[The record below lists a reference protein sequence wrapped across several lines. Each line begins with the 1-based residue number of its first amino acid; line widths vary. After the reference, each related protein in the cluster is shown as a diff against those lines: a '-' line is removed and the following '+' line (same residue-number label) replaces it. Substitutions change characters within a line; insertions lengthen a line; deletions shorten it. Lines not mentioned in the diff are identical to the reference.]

1 MLSNKR
7 EINDY
12 DEPEFFEASPEDL
25 LKIIIECPR
34 ILDNKFLMG
43 AYMSSIC
50 SPNKK
55 DDSIINDVFIKCPI
69 VNLSRV

>member
-1 MLSNKR
+1 MLSNKK
-7 EINDY
+7 INNDY
-12 DEPEFFEASPEDL
+12 DEPEFFEATPEDL

-43 AYMSSIC
+43 AYMGAIC

-55 DDSIINDVFIKCPI
+55 DDSIIKDVFIK
-69 VNLSRV
+69 

>member
-7 EINDY
+7 EIND
-12 DEPEFFEASPEDL
+12 EPEFFEATTEDL

-34 ILDNKFLMG
+34 VLDNKFLMG
-43 AYMSSIC
+43 AYMASIC
-50 SPNKK
+50 SPNKN
-55 DDSIINDVFIKCPI
+55 DDSIIKDVFIKCPI

>member
-7 EINDY
+7 VINDY
-12 DEPEFFEASPEDL
+12 DEPEFFEATPEDL

-34 ILDNKFLMG
+34 VLDNKFLIN
-43 AYMSSIC
+43 AYMTSIC

-55 DDSIINDVFIKCPI
+55 DDSIIKDVFIKCPI

>member
-1 MLSNKR
+1 MLSNKK
-7 EINDY
+7 INNDY
-12 DEPEFFEASPEDL
+12 DEPEFFEASPEEL

-34 ILDNKFLMG
+34 ILDNKFLMD

-55 DDSIINDVFIKCPI
+55 DDSIINDVLIK
-69 VNLSRV
+69 